1 MTVKERKK
9 INELLAKIAP
19 GVAAAKGFFDACFD
33 DSFSGRIDV
42 SRPKMTKALEDADK
56 AIAEMTLYV
65 IGFDKEE
72 NNGVNTEKKLN
83 SNDVRSAEEK
93 RR

>member
-1 MTVKERKK
+1 MTINERKK

-19 GVAAAKGFFDACFD
+19 GIAAAKSFFDAYFD
-33 DSFSGRIDV
+33 DNLSGTIVV

-65 IGFDKEE
+65 IGFDKEGK
-72 NNGVNTEKKLN
+72 NGVKTEKN
-83 SNDVRSAEEK
+83 
-93 RR
+93 